1 MEDLNH
7 NNLVDIKDLNLMLK
21 NWSDDLETIKS
32 NIVKNWGKNIKK
44 KAFLFLIQGMIII
57 MEDFLSIKKSFKG
70 NRFIE

>member
-32 NIVKNWGKNIKK
+32 NIVKNWGKKHKK
-44 KAFLFLIQGMIII
+44 RHFCFSYR
-57 MEDFLSIKKSFKG
+57 E
-70 NRFIE
+70 

>member
-1 MEDLNH
+1 MEDLNN

-32 NIVKNWGKNIKK
+32 NIVKNWEKHKK
-44 KAFLFLIQGMIII
+44 GIFVSHTGNDNNNGRF
-57 MEDFLSIKKSFKG
+57 FSIKKSFKS